1 MFCVHSAAVLCGREA
16 THLAMSQFIPFMS
29 LPWEIF
35 VLKPSRSWLGFTL
48 GGECSRVQVG
58 GRRRKMGPWWA
69 GTGMPDV
76 PVRNGPKLRA
86 AFLPLPPLSWHHR
99 WQTCKGEGTYFV
111 VTVLEIGRFQI
122 VTFELWPS
130 KRSHPAALTSGEKM
144 LELGRDWRKREKAN
158 ASAS

>member
-86 AFLPLPPLSWHHR
+86 AFLPPLSWHHR
-99 WQTCKGEGTYFV
+99 WQTCKCKYGKYGKYPPEEGQITRLPESACDIVNFFLQIHIFRMWGESGLNFLCKIV
-111 VTVLEIGRFQI
+111 VNI
-122 VTFELWPS
+122 
-130 KRSHPAALTSGEKM
+130 
-144 LELGRDWRKREKAN
+144 
-158 ASAS
+158 